1 MSEKEDKKEEEKK
14 ESVEEDDDDD
24 DDDVPLAKIAPAK
37 SAFPTDEELRDRVTA
52 YLKTANLNEI
62 SMKVVRN
69 SVSYWYLNIFNVSKL
84 CFSFWVC
91 L

>member
-1 MSEKEDKKEEEKK
+1 MDDEEEDEEEMSEKEDKKEEEEKK
-14 ESVEEDDDDD
+14 ESVEEEDDDD

-37 SAFPTDEELRDRVTA
+37 SAFPTDEELRDKVTA

-69 SVSYWYLNIFNVSKL
+69 SVSDWN
-84 CFSFWVC
+84 
-91 L
+91 